1 MEYSLE
7 ERAAIL
13 STKRIKRFTEGY
25 DEYSDLN
32 KLIRT
37 YFNNKLELESTGLSI
52 KFLELKKYVEDNHLI
67 GLILIG
73 TITDEIPE
81 KYKVEI
87 LKYTTQSGKNI
98 SITINSICTCTIN
111 DYIENVKELCIKTPN
126 FNVYYSALCEEK

>member
-1 MEYSLE
+1 MDYSLE
-7 ERAAIL
+7 ERVAIL

-32 KLIRT
+32 NLIRK
-37 YFNNKLELESTGLSI
+37 YFNSKQELESTGLSV
-52 KFLELKKYVEDNHLI
+52 KFMELKKDVEKHHLI

-73 TITDEIPE
+73 TIKDEIPE
-81 KYKVEI
+81 EYKVEI

-111 DYIENVKELCIKTPN
+111 DYIENVKELCINIPN
-126 FNVYYSALCEEK
+126 FNVYYSALCEKK